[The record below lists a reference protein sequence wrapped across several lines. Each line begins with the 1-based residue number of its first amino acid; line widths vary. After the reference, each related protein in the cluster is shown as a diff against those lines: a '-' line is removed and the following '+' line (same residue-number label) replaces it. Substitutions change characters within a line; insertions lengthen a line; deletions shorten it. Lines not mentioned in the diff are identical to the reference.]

1 MSVIAE
7 ARARFIAERP
17 TFVQLASDVEQALIR
32 RTRAAGI
39 PSTVK
44 GRAKDVSSFVGKCLR
59 KSYTD
64 PWSQITDKI
73 GVRVTVDDPGDIER
87 VVDLIRADYEVIEHL
102 DKTRELW
109 DADKVGYGGTHL
121 QIVVP
126 GDQNVS
132 GPCEIQ
138 VRSAAQ
144 NLWSEMSHR
153 LLYKPGVEPDDST
166 KRALTRLAALM
177 EIFDEEVTRR
187 VSQLTAA
194 PGYHIEELINL
205 AESILY
211 QHSDCSYDRALS
223 RYVLSEIGPT
233 LPSEEAPPYADTLR
247 AFATENSEKLDS
259 IYRRYADI
267 DGTVL
272 IHQPESVIVF
282 ERIAHEPFLLREIWE
297 NQLPQDELEQ
307 LEAIWGT

>member
-1 MSVIAE
+1 MSVISE

-17 TFVQLASDVEQALIR
+17 NFVQLASHVEQALIR
-32 RTRAAGI
+32 RTRVAGV
-39 PSTVK
+39 PCTVK

-64 PWSQITDKI
+64 PWSQITDKV

-87 VVDLIRADYEVIEHL
+87 VVDLIKTDYEVLEHL
-102 DKTRELW
+102 DKTRALW
-109 DADKVGYGGTHL
+109 DEDKVGYGGVHL

-126 GDQNVS
+126 AGENVGGS
-132 GPCEIQ
+132 CEIQ

-194 PGYHIEELINL
+194 PGYRIEELINL
-205 AESILY
+205 TESIFY
-211 QHSDCSYDRALS
+211 QHTDRAYDRALS

-233 LPSEEAPPYADTLR
+233 LPSEVAHLYADTLLS
-247 AFATENSEKLDS
+247 FAAENSEKLDG

-282 ERIAHEPFLLREIWE
+282 ERISHEPFLLHEVWGQ
-297 NQLPQDELEQ
+297 NLPQDELEQ
-307 LEAIWGT
+307 LSAIWGT